1 MKKMLLLSLIML
13 NSTFLFASSLDEA
26 ALALSRGEVTE
37 ESLKNNFSKGDFES
51 ILERYKAMKLE
62 RARKETEKQKVN
74 ELLKKRNLELEQEIK
89 KIKDVNSVKKANI
102 KKITIDEA
110 IKNTFRGLYGDNPE
124 RSRRLLELGFTKKE
138 VLEIQK
144 AVNKLV
150 EQEQNNK
157 SKE

>member
-51 ILERYKAMKLE
+51 ILERYKAMKL
-62 RARKETEKQKVN
+62 
-74 ELLKKRNLELEQEIK
+74 
-89 KIKDVNSVKKANI
+89 
-102 KKITIDEA
+102 
-110 IKNTFRGLYGDNPE
+110 
-124 RSRRLLELGFTKKE
+124 
-138 VLEIQK
+138 
-144 AVNKLV
+144 V

>member
-1 MKKMLLLSLIML
+1 MLLLSLIML

-144 AVNKLV
+144 SVNKLV